1 MSTLIKQDIL
11 VELLANAGTG
21 FEQVRAAGKE
31 AFQAQGFPTNKSE
44 EYKFTAIT
52 KKIEQSI
59 QNFAAAR
66 AFEVTAEQVKA
77 NVFEGYAGNV
87 LVFANGHFQPT
98 LSSTVEGVE
107 ISPLSENPNTALGSI
122 AKPEKD
128 PFCALNQ
135 SSFDGGVFISVPKKA
150 QVQKPILL
158 LNFFKANAG
167 QVIQPRVWIEAGD
180 FAEVTFINHSVNL
193 SDASYFVNKVVEVK
207 GGVNTQIR
215 YYKLQNEGKN
225 AIEVSNLETDIQ
237 KDGRFSSVTI
247 SLSGEMV
254 RNNLSLNI
262 LGSNSEGNM
271 YGLYLLN
278 GKTHVDNHT
287 NVDHTVAHAESNELY
302 KGILADSSR
311 GVFNGKIFVRQD
323 AQKTNAFQ
331 QNNNILLSEDAV
343 VNTKPQL
350 EIWADDVKC
359 SHGCTTG
366 QLDEEALFYLQARG
380 IAKDQAKGLLLYA
393 FVGEV
398 LEHITDESFREYCT
412 ELVQSR
418 LGSKF

>member
-21 FEQVRAAGKE
+21 FEQVREAGKT

-59 QNFAAAR
+59 QNFASSGS
-66 AFEVTAEQVKA
+66 FEVTAEEVKA
-77 NVFEGYAGNV
+77 NVFEGFAGDV
-87 LVFANGHFQPT
+87 LVFANGHFLPA
-98 LSSTVEGVE
+98 LSSTIEGVE
-107 ISPLSENPNTALGSI
+107 VAALSSKADTALGSI

-135 SSFDGGVFISVPKKA
+135 SSFEGGLFISVPNKA

-158 LNFFKANAG
+158 LNFYKANAG

-193 SDASYFVNKVVEVK
+193 SGASYFVNKVVEVK
-207 GGVNTQIR
+207 GGINSQIR

-393 FVGEV
+393 FAGEV

-412 ELVQSR
+412 DLVQSR

>member
-21 FEQVRAAGKE
+21 FEQVREAGKA
-31 AFQAQGFPTNKSE
+31 AFQTQGFPTNKSE

-59 QNFAAAR
+59 QNLAPAGT
-66 AFEVTAEQVKA
+66 FEVTAEQVKA
-77 NVFEGYAGNV
+77 NVFEGYVGDV
-87 LVFANGHFQPT
+87 LVFANGHFLPSV
-98 LSSTVEGVE
+98 SSTIEGVE
-107 ISPLSENPNTALGSI
+107 VAALSDKADTAIGSI

-135 SSFDGGVFISVPKKA
+135 NSFEGGIFISVPKKA

-158 LNFFKANAG
+158 LNFFKENTG

-393 FVGEV
+393 FAGEV
-398 LEHITDESFREYCT
+398 LEHITDDSFREYCT
-412 ELVQSR
+412 ELVQTR
-418 LGSKF
+418 LGSNF

>member
-21 FEQVRAAGKE
+21 FEQVREAGKS

-52 KKIEQSI
+52 KKIEQTI
-59 QNFAAAR
+59 QNFASAG
-66 AFEVTAEQVKA
+66 AFEITAEQVKA
-77 NVFEGYAGNV
+77 NVFPDFAGDV
-87 LVFANGHFQPT
+87 LVFANGHYLPA
-98 LSSTVEGVE
+98 LSSNIEGVE
-107 ISPLSENPNTALGSI
+107 ISTLSDKVDTALGSI

-150 QVQKPILL
+150 QIQKPILF
-158 LNFFKANAG
+158 LNFFKADVG

-180 FAEVTFINHSVNL
+180 FAELTFINHSVNL
-193 SDASYFVNKVVEVK
+193 SESPYFVNKVVEIK
-207 GGVNTQIR
+207 GGINSQIR

-225 AIEVSNLETDIQ
+225 AIEVSNIETDIQ
-237 KDGRFSSVTI
+237 KDSRFSSVTI
-247 SLSGEMV
+247 SLSGELV

-278 GKTHVDNHT
+278 GKSHVDNHT

-393 FVGEV
+393 FAGEV
-398 LEHITDESFREYCT
+398 LEHITDVSFKEYCT

>member
-1 MSTLIKQDIL
+1 MSTLINQDIL
-11 VELLANAGTG
+11 VELLANTGTG

-59 QNFAAAR
+59 HNFATAA
-66 AFEVTAEQVKA
+66 AFEVTEEQVKA
-77 NVFEGYAGNV
+77 NVFEGFAGDL
-87 LVFANGHFQPT
+87 LVFANGHFQPA
-98 LSSTVEGVE
+98 LSSTLDDIEV
-107 ISPLSENPNTALGSI
+107 ILLSEKTDTALGSI

-135 SSFDGGVFISVPKKA
+135 STFEGGIFISVPKKA
-150 QVQKPILL
+150 KIEKPILF

-167 QVIQPRVWIEAGD
+167 QVIQPRVWIEVGD
-180 FAEVTFINHSVNL
+180 FAEVSFINHSINL
-193 SDASYFVNKVVEVK
+193 SDSSYFVNKVVEVK
-207 GGVNTQIR
+207 GGINSQVR
-215 YYKLQNEGKN
+215 YYKLQDEGKN
-225 AIEVSNLETDIQ
+225 AIEVSNIESNIK
-237 KDGRFSSVTI
+237 KDGRFTSVTI
-247 SLSGEMV
+247 SLSGELV
-254 RNNLSLNI
+254 RNNLTLNI

-278 GKTHVDNHT
+278 GKSHVDNHT
-287 NVDHTVAHAESNELY
+287 NVDHTVAHTESNELY

-331 QNNNILLSEDAV
+331 QNNNILLSDDAV

-393 FVGEV
+393 FAGEV
-398 LEHITDESFREYCT
+398 LEHIRDESFKAYCT
-412 ELVQSR
+412 AKVQER
-418 LGSKF
+418 LGSNF

>member
-11 VELLANAGTG
+11 VELLGNTGIG
-21 FEQVRAAGKE
+21 FEEARAAGKE
-31 AFQAQGFPTNKSE
+31 AFQAQGLPTNKSE

-59 QNFAAAR
+59 QNFASAE
-66 AFEVTAEQVKA
+66 AFEVTADQVKA
-77 NVFEGYAGNV
+77 NVFESYEGDV
-87 LVFANGHFQPT
+87 LVFANGQFLPA
-98 LSSTVEGVE
+98 LSSTIEGVE
-107 ISPLSENPNTALGSI
+107 VALLSEKANTPLGSV

-135 SSFDGGVFISVPKKA
+135 SSFDAGIFISVAKKA
-150 QVQKPILL
+150 QIQKPILL

-180 FAEVTFINHSVNL
+180 FAEVSFINHSVNL
-193 SDASYFVNKVVEVK
+193 SDTPYFVNKVVEVK
-207 GGVNTQIR
+207 GGINTQIR

-225 AIEVSNLETDIQ
+225 AIEVSNIETDIQ
-237 KDGRFSSVTI
+237 KDGRFTSVNI

-254 RNNLSLNI
+254 RNNLSINI

-393 FVGEV
+393 FAGEV
-398 LEHITDESFREYCT
+398 MAHIKDESFREYCIAQ
-412 ELVQSR
+412 VQER
-418 LGSKF
+418 LGSNF

>member
-1 MSTLIKQDIL
+1 MSTLIKEDIL
-11 VELLANAGTG
+11 VELLATTGTG
-21 FEQVRAAGKE
+21 FEEVRAAGKQ
-31 AFQAQGFPTNKSE
+31 AFQVQGFPTNKSE

-59 QNFAAAR
+59 QNFAPAAP
-66 AFEVTAEQVKA
+66 FTVTAEEVNA
-77 NVFEGYAGNV
+77 NIFEGYAGDV
-87 LVFANGHFQPT
+87 LVFANGHFAPA
-98 LSSTVEGVE
+98 LSSTIEGVE
-107 ISPLSENPNTALGSI
+107 VSLLSEKSSIALGSI

-135 SSFDGGVFISVPKKA
+135 SSFEGGIFISVPKKA
-150 QVQKPILL
+150 QIQKPILL

-193 SDASYFVNKVVEVK
+193 SDIPYFVNKVVEVK

-225 AIEVSNLETDIQ
+225 VIEVSNIETDIQ
-237 KDGRFSSVTI
+237 KDARFTSVNI

-254 RNNLSLNI
+254 RNNLTLNI

-287 NVDHTVAHAESNELY
+287 NVDHTVPHCESNELY
-302 KGILADSSR
+302 KGVLADNSR

-331 QNNNILLSEDAV
+331 QNSNILLSDDAV

-380 IAKDQAKGLLLYA
+380 IGKLQAKGLLLYA
-393 FVGEV
+393 FTGEV
-398 LEHITDESFREYCT
+398 MDYITDQSFREYCIAQ
-412 ELVQSR
+412 VQDR
-418 LGSKF
+418 LGSNL

>member
-11 VELLANAGTG
+11 VELLANTGTG
-21 FEQVRAAGKE
+21 FKQVRAAGKE

-44 EYKFTAIT
+44 EYKFTAIS

-59 QNFAAAR
+59 QNFAPAAP
-66 AFEVTAEQVKA
+66 FEVTAEQVKA
-77 NVFEGYAGNV
+77 NVLEGYAGDV

-98 LSSTVEGVE
+98 LSSSIEEVEV
-107 ISPLSENPNTALGSI
+107 SLLSEKADTALGSI

-135 SSFDGGVFISVPKKA
+135 SSFEGGIFISVPKKA
-150 QVQKPILL
+150 QVQKPIMF

-193 SDASYFVNKVVEVK
+193 SDTPYFVNKVVEVK
-207 GGVNTQIR
+207 GGINTQIR

-225 AIEVSNLETDIQ
+225 AIEVSNIETDLQ
-237 KDGRFSSVTI
+237 KDGRFTSVNI

-254 RNNLSLNI
+254 RNNLTINI

-278 GKTHVDNHT
+278 GKSHVDNHT
-287 NVDHTVAHAESNELY
+287 NVDHTVPHCESNELY
-302 KGILADSSR
+302 KGVLADSSR

-331 QNNNILLSEDAV
+331 QNNNILLSEDAT

-380 IAKDQAKGLLLYA
+380 IAKDQARGLLLYA
-393 FVGEV
+393 FAGEV
-398 LEHITDESFREYCT
+398 LEHITDESFRKYCI
-412 ELVQSR
+412 EQVQER
-418 LGSKF
+418 LGSNF